1 MTSLGTILLHVDASP
16 RSAARVAFA
25 HRLAMQ
31 LCANGSRPCV
41 VNTLYAVTPS
51 YLGQPFAFTEGAGSL
66 LGVLQD
72 LDEQRCNDARA
83 RLVQASGSASVAMH
97 WQALRHEN
105 ATVGT
110 TRHALLADLVVLGQ
124 HDPGDAQT
132 LGVPSDLIESV
143 LIGSGKPGLVLPYV
157 GSFDVAGSRVLLA
170 WKPTRESA
178 HALAASIPF
187 LQGCLELHVV
197 ADTDTSDD
205 LVGGGALAAY
215 VRSHGVNAPIR
226 QHAALPAH
234 ATGEGL
240 LSLAADLNA
249 DLLVMGCYGHG
260 RAREL
265 VLGGVTRTILR
276 SMTLPVLMAH

>member
-1 MTSLGTILLHVDASP
+1 MTSLASILVHVDASP
-16 RSAARVAFA
+16 RSAVRAALA

-72 LDEQRCNDARA
+72 MDAQRCSDARA
-83 RLVQASGSASVAMH
+83 LLGQASGSASVAMH
-97 WQALRHEN
+97 WHEIQHES
-105 ATVGT
+105 AIVGT

-124 HDPGDAQT
+124 HDAGDAQT
-132 LGVPSDLIESV
+132 LGVPRDLIESV

-157 GSFDVAGSRVLLA
+157 GTFDVVGSRVLLA
-170 WKPTRESA
+170 WKPTREA
-178 HALAASIPF
+178 ARALSASIPF

-197 ADTDTSDD
+197 ADTDASDD
-205 LVGGGALAAY
+205 LVHSGALAAY
-215 VRSHGVNAPIR
+215 VRAHGVNAPIR
-226 QHAALPAH
+226 QHAALPVH

-276 SMTLPVLMAH
+276 SMTVPVLMAH